1 MNICVIGLGSMGKR
15 RIRLLKRIP
24 QIENI
29 YGIDLSAERRNVVSL
44 EFNIGCYESLEKLT
58 SEHRIDAA
66 VISTSPLSHEKIITS
81 CLENELHVFTEI
93 NLVDDGYERNIKLA
107 EKKKKLLFLSST
119 FLYRKEI
126 QEIQKMIGTNAFN
139 YIYHVGQYLPDWH
152 PWESYKD
159 FFVSDKRTNGCRELL
174 AIELPWLIETFG
186 TVEKLSCFKRKM
198 TDLDFDY
205 DDAYTIILKHKNGS
219 IGSLNVDIV
228 SRIAKRNLCVY
239 NQYHYIEWNGTPDSL
254 QVLDVGR
261 KEFQKVSTYTSSEH
275 NDMYAKN
282 IIEDAYFDELLNFIR
297 SIIGEEVPKYS
308 FSKDKDVIHLIN
320 QIEEGTQKC

>member
-44 EFNIGCYESLEKLT
+44 EFNIGCYKSLEKLT
-58 SEHRIDAA
+58 SEHRIEAA

-107 EKKKKLLFLSST
+107 EEKKKLLFLSST

-198 TDLDFDY
+198 TDLAFDY

-254 QVLDVGR
+254 QVLDIGR

-297 SIIGEEVPKYS
+297 SISGEEVPKYS
-308 FSKDKDVIHLIN
+308 FAKDKDVIHLIN